1 MGQVKAHRL
10 IYLDACAIIE
20 MLEKRTEEASAL
32 NALLS
37 VAAGNPT
44 HLLTSELTLT
54 EVLVEPIRGLMDV
67 SPWQDGAPF
76 SRDHH
81 DWYLSNLTD
90 DSVLVRTMPVAR
102 SILHRAALMRARVKS
117 LRAPDAIHAATAY
130 EAGCTHFITGDER
143 LVKSIARDAAW
154 HQALN
159 KFDFVP
165 LEANSIEALIRQFDA

>member
-1 MGQVKAHRL
+1 MGQVKARHL

-20 MLEKRTEEASAL
+20 ILEKRTAEASAL

-67 SPWQDGAPF
+67 TPWQEGAPF

-81 DWYLSNLTD
+81 DWYLSNLTE
-90 DSVLVRTMPVAR
+90 DSVLIRTVPVVRSVLT
-102 SILHRAALMRARVKS
+102 RAALMRARVKS
-117 LRAPDAIHAATAY
+117 LRAPDAIHTATAY
-130 EAGCTHFITGDER
+130 ESGCTHFVTGDER
-143 LVKSIARDAAW
+143 LVKSIERDPAW
-154 HQALN
+154 QQALN

-165 LEANSIEALIRQFDA
+165 LEATAIEALIRQFDS